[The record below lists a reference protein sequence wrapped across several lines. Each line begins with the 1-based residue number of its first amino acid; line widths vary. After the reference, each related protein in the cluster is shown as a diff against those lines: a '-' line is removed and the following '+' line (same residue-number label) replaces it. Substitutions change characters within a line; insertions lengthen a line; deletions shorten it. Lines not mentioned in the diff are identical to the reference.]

1 MANLYRA
8 FAPPIA
14 GKSALKQTDKTGTLD
29 ATIVLTP
36 TTVAKNLGDCKLAET
51 IVLTLTSVVD
61 VFPIKAVLDAPIV
74 LTSATAVDVIRT
86 GTLDVPIPL
95 VLTGVADYGQNAL
108 LDKPITI
115 TLTGVAKTENKG
127 QLNRQLTEITAMT
140 LTSAADVQPLKA
152 TLDKPLLLTL
162 TGQAQLNTATLA
174 STIVLTSTTATTQKF
189 NLNGAGTLPAFTGNA
204 EMVRI
209 DSTVVLPAFTGV
221 GVLAGENAYIGIA
234 FLPSFEG
241 SASTGHTSSS
251 VLPSLVGASQ
261 ADTGSVMSSSAS
273 LPALTSDAV
282 LLPDLSAAGIAALPA
297 LTGTSEVVSVS
308 DITSV
313 VNFPPLTADAIAFA
327 GIEHI
332 GIATLPSL
340 ISNAIMQSGQL
351 IVSVVSLPALT
362 ANAIADNGGSLTVTT
377 HVFNTENLLATE
389 YSNYDFL
396 AMAMFNG
403 VPVGISTAGVFE
415 LSGSDDDGTDITV
428 DVLSGFSD
436 LGTEDL
442 KRMSNVY
449 LGYKSDG
456 DVQVQI
462 SIDGEPAV
470 RTYTVSKIS
479 HSSGLKRGRAK
490 PGKGLKSRYWQVGV
504 KNVLGSDLELNDL
517 GLYVQQFNRKVQ

>member
-8 FAPPIA
+8 FAPPVA
-14 GKSALKQTDKTGTLD
+14 GKSALKQSDKTATLD

-51 IVLTLTSVVD
+51 LLFTLTSAAHTD
-61 VFPIKAVLDAPIV
+61 HLKADLDQPILLSIAAAGDI
-74 LTSATAVDVIRT
+74 IRT
-86 GTLDVPIPL
+86 ATLDVPIPL

-189 NLNGAGTLPAFTGNA
+189 NLNGAGTLPAFTGDA
-204 EMVRI
+204 ETSFI
-209 DSTVVLPAFTGV
+209 SSISTLPVLTGTAVLLGANNYVGVGTLPAFTG
-221 GVLAGENAYIGIA
+221 L
-234 FLPSFEG
+234 
-241 SASTGHTSSS
+241 STTGYSSDTA
-251 VLPSLVGASQ
+251 LPSLIGAS
-261 ADTGSVMSSSAS
+261 SAIGGNLYDS
-273 LPALTSDAV
+273 NAALPALTTDAV
-282 LLPDLSAAGIAALPA
+282 LLPDLSASSVTALPAFTGTSIVVSTGIITSAVNLPA
-297 LTGTSEVVSVS
+297 LTGDS
-308 DITSV
+308 IT
-313 VNFPPLTADAIAFA
+313 LA
-327 GIEHI
+327 GIEYI
-332 GIATLPSL
+332 GVAALSSFIGD
-340 ISNAIMQSGQL
+340 AIMQSGQFA
-351 IVSVVSLPALT
+351 VSITTLPAFT
-362 ANAIADNGGSLTVTT
+362 ADAITDNGVPLTTTT

-415 LSGSDDDGTDITV
+415 LSGSDDDGVDIAV

-456 DVQVQI
+456 DVQVQV

-479 HSSGLKRGRAK
+479 STTGIKRGRAK
-490 PGKGLKSRYWQVGV
+490 PGKGLKSKYWQVGV

-517 GLYVQQFNRKVQ
+517 GLYVEQFNRKVQ